1 MQLLLGH
8 VSQKGLHDIWSAVD
22 CDNNTAHHIAAKAK
36 NPDILKV
43 FVTDNENCGYLVI
56 SFVLKSLMEH
66 NSSCLVEK
74 NSNGLT
80 PFHIAI
86 QQGKLRLVLL
96 CFQTLSIAKGNGL
109 VAC

>member
-43 FVTDNENCGYLVI
+43 FVKDKLRVF
-56 SFVLKSLMEH
+56 SFFFCILKSLMEH
-66 NSSCLVEK
+66 NSSCLLEK

-86 QQGKLRLVLL
+86 QQGKLRLVLF
-96 CFQTLSIAKGNGL
+96 CFQTLSIAK
-109 VAC
+109 